1 MILLAYAIF
10 LSPSSSASSGNQP
23 ATGGPTSTFTVAS
36 INKRQSTQS
45 PTFDDNY
52 LANLIDTA
60 HRNNVLVRIR
70 IFN

>member
-1 MILLAYAIF
+1 MILLAYAIS
-10 LSPSSSASSGNQP
+10 LTPPSTSNNGNQP
-23 ATGGPTSTFTVAS
+23 ATPTSEFS

-45 PTFDDNY
+45 PTFDDDY
-52 LANLIDTA
+52 LNKLIDTA

>member
-1 MILLAYAIF
+1 MILLAYAIPLPPPITF
-10 LSPSSSASSGNQP
+10 SP
-23 ATGGPTSTFTVAS
+23 VELS

-45 PTFDDNY
+45 PTFDVNY
-52 LANLIDTA
+52 INNLIDTA